1 MKCIDVLM
9 KEHQKILQV
18 MKKVESHIT
27 QDNHDLKLIEDALR
41 FFGYYADDFHHAKE
55 EEVLFKWMVMNMP
68 PLEFGPIAR
77 MRTEHDLGR
86 ALVKRSA
93 VYVEKLKVDF
103 DQETYEELCEALGTF
118 INLLRDHIA
127 KEDNVLY
134 AMARNI
140 DINVNGGDEYMM
152 PIFENVK
159 LSDANLLH
167 VSKF

>member
-18 MKKVESHIT
+18 MKKVES
-27 QDNHDLKLIEDALR
+27 
-41 FFGYYADDFHHAKE
+41 
-55 EEVLFKWMVMNMP
+55 
-68 PLEFGPIAR
+68 
-77 MRTEHDLGR
+77 
-86 ALVKRSA
+86 
-93 VYVEKLKVDF
+93 
-103 DQETYEELCEALGTF
+103 
-118 INLLRDHIA
+118 

-152 PIFENVK
+152 TIFENVK